1 MYRQSHSKRGQAHF
15 LIYCSRRFSV
25 YLYGF
30 SESPQA
36 TRKRQPS
43 SDTSQRLSLA
53 PTGNRWTRRR
63 TRPDCS
69 RAIKFLSVDGSKV
82 SDFMQ
87 IIEKIAI
94 GSGRTANGSPKAV
107 LEIQRG
113 ADIFPVEVFPELIKT
128 NPSSGDEI
136 RMIGISPAMTYENRH
151 SYGGSPAKAGGR
163 NPAT

>member
-1 MYRQSHSKRGQAHF
+1 MDFRSPHKRLWKLTTVVGYVSKTLTGADGKSVDSPAHKAG
-15 LIYCSRRFSV
+15 LLPGDKI
-25 YLYGF
+25 
-30 SESPQA
+30 
-36 TRKRQPS
+36 
-43 SDTSQRLSLA
+43 
-53 PTGNRWTRRR
+53 
-63 TRPDCS
+63 
-69 RAIKFLSVDGSKV
+69 LSVDGSKV

-136 RMIGISPAMTYENRH
+136 RMIGISPQ
-151 SYGGSPAKAGGR
+151 
-163 NPAT
+163 